1 MRRNLLRG
9 AAAAASFAAVTSAAA
24 QSRSDT
30 DPRELHGQP
39 VPEPAQEQSA
49 GPIRPSRGTVLTDK
63 IAVVTGAAR
72 GIGRAIA
79 VEMAANGAGVV
90 ALDIV
95 GPVSTAS
102 NAVPATPEELDET
115 IRQIRG
121 YGRGAEGIKADIR
134 DIAALRTIA
143 DHVEKTYGKIDI
155 VVANAA
161 IQRWMPLLEMDDADW
176 RDVIDNN
183 LNGTANT
190 VRAFA
195 PKMVARKKGRFILVS
210 SMQGKRGT
218 KDGASYSASK
228 WGILG
233 LMKSA
238 AMELG
243 EHNITVNAL
252 IPGLVDT
259 ALTRYDKRL
268 SESIG
273 QTGRPKDEH
282 PSPQQAWDIRAPTV
296 PLRVGWLQPDDISPA
311 AVFLASDA
319 ANMVTGAEYE
329 VTGGDSAKDI

>member
-1 MRRNLLRG
+1 
-9 AAAAASFAAVTSAAA
+9 
-24 QSRSDT
+24 
-30 DPRELHGQP
+30 
-39 VPEPAQEQSA
+39 
-49 GPIRPSRGTVLTDK
+49 VLTDK

-79 VEMAANGAGVV
+79 VEMAANGADVV

-115 IRQIRG
+115 IRQIRS
-121 YGRGAEGIKADIR
+121 YGRRAEGIKADIR

-195 PKMVARKKGRFILVS
+195 PKMVARKKGRFILLS
-210 SMQGKRGT
+210 SMQGKHGT

-273 QTGRPKDEH
+273 ETGRPKDDH
-282 PSPQQAWDIRAPTV
+282 PSPQKAWDIRAPTV
-296 PLRVGWLQPDDISPA
+296 PLKVGWLQPDDISPA